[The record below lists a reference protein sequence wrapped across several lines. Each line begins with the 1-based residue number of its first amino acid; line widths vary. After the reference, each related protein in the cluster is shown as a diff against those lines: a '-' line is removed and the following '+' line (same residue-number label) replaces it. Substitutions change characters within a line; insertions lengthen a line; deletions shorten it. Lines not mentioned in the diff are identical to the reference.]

1 MAPRREFQKGYWW
14 KHSPLRQK
22 MPAFWRWQYHEMI
35 GKNSSSHGVSWILE
49 DPVVLL
55 LKVEAET

>member
-1 MAPRREFQKGYWW
+1 
-14 KHSPLRQK
+14 
-22 MPAFWRWQYHEMI
+22 MI

-55 LKVEAET
+55 LKVEPETRARPLGGARKIVGASETSDTI